1 MVISYAIKKMAALK
15 LSIGFLLPG
24 Q

>member
-15 LSIGFLLPG
+15 LSIGVLLPG